1 MNKST
6 GQVIHPADIQQNC
19 ADRTFV
25 PATEELVL
33 QEDTDDTDA

>member
-6 GQVIHPADIQQNC
+6 GQVIHHADIQQNC
-19 ADRTFV
+19 ADRV
-25 PATEELVL
+25 MPAVGELVL